1 MKASF
6 AISFDLPEI
15 STCHHS
21 SVELKEADGM
31 NIGSARVVSRGC
43 GGKEERWASECS
55 NVNWIEGDVQEG
67 DVISTIIL
75 IFQNREILENILDT
89 KKW

>member
-43 GGKEERWASECS
+43 GGKGERWASEC
-55 NVNWIEGDVQEG
+55 NVNWIGEDVQEG

-75 IFQNREILENILDT
+75 IFQNREILDNILDT